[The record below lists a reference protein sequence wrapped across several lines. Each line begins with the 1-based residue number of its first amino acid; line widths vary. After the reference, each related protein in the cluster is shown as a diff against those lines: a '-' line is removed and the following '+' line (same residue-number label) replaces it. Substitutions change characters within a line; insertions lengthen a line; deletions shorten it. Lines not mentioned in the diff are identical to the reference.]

1 MSGFSWNLP
10 SQSVVRLEDDEMA
23 TLLQQSPYRC
33 DQCGTTDIVAAPVVY
48 QQGTRTHSG
57 MFRWGSSQ
65 THSAQLAVPPLPKS
79 FWRPLLHWAFPICFC
94 FFWGLAVL
102 STMLQRTQI
111 TTKTQTADALLLLAG
126 VLCLGGLIRSIRRIV
141 RYNRE
146 VYPKQRWD
154 WEHTYMCRRC
164 GSRLLISS

>member
-23 TLLQQSPYRC
+23 TLLQQSPYQC
-33 DQCGTTDIVAAPVVY
+33 DQCGTPDIVAVSLVY

-57 MFRWGSSQ
+57 MFHPGSSQ
-65 THSAQLAVPPLPKS
+65 SCSAQVAAPPQPRG
-79 FWRPLLHWAFPICFC
+79 FARPLVLWGFAIYFSCFWAYAGFSALHRHPKNPASFEYPIACLLF
-94 FFWGLAVL
+94 LA
-102 STMLQRTQI
+102 
-111 TTKTQTADALLLLAG
+111 TA
-126 VLCLGGLIRSIRRIV
+126 CLGTLILKFRRIS

-146 VYPKQRWD
+146 VYPKLRSH

-164 GSRLLISS
+164 GSRTFISS